1 RPPNNTSE
9 LSAFRSIQAP
19 AQHPF
24 QRPNVHL
31 SAAGEGVFRASAPS
45 PQAKNCTNCR
55 FFLSS
60 VFLLK
65 NRVLAQ
71 YSFDKGTNRAMQAST

>member
-45 PQAKNCTNCR
+45 PQAEISRKTQKTR
-55 FFLSS
+55 YAPQHL
-60 VFLLK
+60 
-65 NRVLAQ
+65 VL
-71 YSFDKGTNRAMQAST
+71 YV